1 MTTGMRSPT
10 LDYLTEARRRG
21 AIQRSRVD
29 GCRCEVCT
37 ARAAAVRGPLTPA
50 PDREGLTNA

>member
-1 MTTGMRSPT
+1 MTPT

-37 ARAAAVRGPLTPA
+37 ARAAAVRTGSLTPA